1 MPKNCGDL
9 YIPKDFIITD
19 FIWPI
24 PSEKPVGCY
33 SQSLTPVTHPKC
45 LTHYPN
51 VPQSAKNVTLH
62 SYMYKDA
69 MEIVIIVIKSI
80 LTPL

>member
-1 MPKNCGDL
+1 MPKKRENYGEL

-33 SQSLTPVTHPKC
+33 SQSLSSVTHPKC

-62 SYMYKDA
+62 SYKDA
-69 MEIVIIVIKSI
+69 MEIVIKSI